1 MAATRSHRVESV
13 AAFCKFN
20 SCLVM
25 LCTPIIRLLHSGQ
38 VHARAILLVLLK
50 TPRQFFK
57 KSTPGFLKITPPG
70 IRQRPQHLRHS
81 RETCWCLGV
90 SRDLC
95 CFKLLVCVPGVA
107 CVCCLCLLLYVDM
120 FHVGRKESSP
130 TWCRKNWR
138 DVLRSRSLREDCR

>member
-1 MAATRSHRVESV
+1 MTNKPSHRNQQQKKSEQRNNTPGLCVAATRSHRVESV

-50 TPRQFFK
+50 PPRQIFK

-81 RETCWCLGV
+81 HLKHVGALAFPGICVVLNCLCV
-90 SRDLC
+90 FLV
-95 CFKLLVCVPGVA
+95 LLVCVAFVY
-107 CVCCLCLLLYVDM
+107 CCMLTC
-120 FHVGRKESSP
+120 F
-130 TWCRKNWR
+130 T
-138 DVLRSRSLREDCR
+138 